1 MNSSNSKSSARM
13 LWFMAGDT
21 QGNQVLLVVI
31 ASVTSKLNVMYLK
44 SLHGS
49 ARLAAPSV
57 ALKYLPLQIPV
68 RNWIELDA
76 RPHDAVGTIR
86 SRKAC
91 FCEAGRN
98 K

>member
-1 MNSSNSKSSARM
+1 M
-13 LWFMAGDT
+13 LSFVAGHT
-21 QGNQVLLVVI
+21 QGNQVLLDII
-31 ASVTSKLNVMYLK
+31 ANVTSKLNVMYLK

-49 ARLAAPSV
+49 ARLASPSV
-57 ALKYLPLQIPV
+57 ALKYLPLKIPV

-76 RPHDAVGTIR
+76 RPHDAVGMMR